1 MSNSLNLS
9 QQYSVIYIK
18 EYQRSY
24 LGFALPSIAALLR
37 ILLVS
42 LSWTSPICKDVLLIV
57 QSSTAVIYNI
67 LLVVNVLLK
76 VLSTTIH

>member
-1 MSNSLNLS
+1 MSTSLNLS

-18 EYQRSY
+18 EYQCSY
-24 LGFALPSIAALLR
+24 LGFVLPSIAALLR

-42 LSWTSPICKDVLLIV
+42 LSWTLPIYKDVLLIV
-57 QSSTAVIYNI
+57 QSSSPVIYNI